1 MRFDGA
7 NRKAVGLLVLV
18 FALGIALGAVGHML
32 SERSVLASRSRGPA
46 AGPGSGPGS
55 GQLVNRLTG
64 DLNLSPDQQKQLKVI
79 LADTQSRYD
88 AIRQQTAPQFDEA
101 RDQGRE
107 RMRQILTPDQVPKL
121 DDFFR
126 RVDEDRRKRGVR

>member
-7 NRKAVGLLVLV
+7 NRKAVGLLILV

-32 SERSVLASRSRGPA
+32 SERSVLASRNR
-46 AGPGSGPGS
+46 GPGSGPGS
-55 GQLVNRLTG
+55 GQLVNRLTT

-88 AIRQQTAPQFDEA
+88 AIRQQTGPQFDQV
-101 RDQGRE
+101 RDEGRE
-107 RMRQILTPDQVPKL
+107 RMRQILSPDQVPKL

-126 RVDEDRRKRGVR
+126 RVDEERRKRAVR